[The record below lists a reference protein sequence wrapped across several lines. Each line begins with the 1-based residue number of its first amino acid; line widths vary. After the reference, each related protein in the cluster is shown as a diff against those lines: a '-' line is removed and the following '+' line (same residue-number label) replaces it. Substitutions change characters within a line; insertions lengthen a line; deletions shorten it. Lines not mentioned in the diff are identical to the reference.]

1 MMPIILRQVTMNTTT
16 KNQVRLKSKFRKE
29 TKEKNKMITKF
40 ITKNTLFVQ

>member
-1 MMPIILRQVTMNTTT
+1 MNTTT

-40 ITKNTLFVQ
+40 ITKILFLFNNNSSNKNN